1 MRNQIKDLRTK
12 ELLLNNCEPIT
23 YKEAMVG
30 TDSIKWLKS
39 HEILNSAHIKFLNL
53 VDHLEG

>member
-1 MRNQIKDLRTK
+1 MRNQIKDLRAK

-30 TDSIKWLKS
+30 TDSIKWLEAMKS
-39 HEILNSAHIKFLNL
+39 
-53 VDHLEG
+53 